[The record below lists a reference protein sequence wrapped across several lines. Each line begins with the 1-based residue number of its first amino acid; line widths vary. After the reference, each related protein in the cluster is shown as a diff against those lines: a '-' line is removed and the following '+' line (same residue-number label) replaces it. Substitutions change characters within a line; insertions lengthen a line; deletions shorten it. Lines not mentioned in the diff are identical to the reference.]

1 MTLNFAQ
8 IMELLNAIDELRD
21 MKLPFKVSMILAK
34 NAKVLEAEKDFYIE
48 REREFIQK
56 YIEVD
61 ENGHFVQ
68 QSENVF
74 KVKEG
79 MEEECL
85 DARQDLDT
93 FTSDLNLR
101 KIPASAIENMEFSPS
116 QINALEPIIDEEE

>member
-56 YIEVD
+56 YIEID
-61 ENGHFVQ
+61 ENGQFVQ

-74 KVKEG
+74 RVKEG
-79 MEEECL
+79 MEEECR

-93 FTSDLNLR
+93 FTSELNLR
-101 KIPASAIENMEFSPS
+101 KIPVSAIENMEFSPS

>member
-34 NAKVLEAEKDFYIE
+34 NAKALEAEKDFYIE

-56 YIEVD
+56 YIEID
-61 ENGHFVQ
+61 ENGQLVQ

-79 MEEECL
+79 MEEECR

-93 FTSDLNLR
+93 FTSELNLR
-101 KIPASAIENMEFSPS
+101 KIPVSAIENMEFSPS